1 MKIERASLTE
11 LSEVVSFLIGKFH
24 AEYADQLPPADYGKV
39 VLYIGEHINRGV
51 VFLCRSD
58 AGELVGLIA
67 GMVSSPWFSTQKHV
81 SEGVFFVLP
90 EARGSRAAVLLI
102 NALKGFAFEQQ
113 MRLYAGVTIGQDLE
127 SKDRFFDRNGLERIG
142 GIYRS
147 KE

>member
-1 MKIERASLTE
+1 MKIERATLAE
-11 LSEVVSFLIGKFH
+11 LAEIVTFLIGKFH

-90 EARGSRAAVLLI
+90 EARGSKAAVMLI
-102 NALKGFAFEQQ
+102 NSLKQFAREQH
-113 MRLYAGVTIGQDLE
+113 MRLYAGVTIGKDLE
-127 SKDRFFDRNGLERIG
+127 SKDKFFDRNGLERIG
-142 GIYRS
+142 GIYRT